1 MKLKQILP
9 FSLLILTA
17 LSSCKKDELIT
28 DSSAKL
34 GFSTDSILFDTVF
47 QYAGSTTKIFKIY
60 NPHDQPINISKAY
73 LAGGSGSAFKLNIDG
88 ISTTSTMP
96 VLTDIEIFGGDSMY
110 VFVQVYVNPSGSLPV
125 VIKDSII
132 FETNGN
138 IQDVKLIAIG
148 QDVYLH
154 TPNVF
159 PTNGFPPYSII
170 GTEGID
176 ATLPNDKPH
185 LFFGYAIIDSDC
197 ILTIQAGTKCYFNN
211 YAVLMV
217 FEGGTLNVN
226 GTLGNE
232 VIFQGARLE
241 SEYNDVP
248 GQWGK
253 IWLSRL
259 SKNNSIN
266 YAIIKNGGIGI
277 QVDTVASTTIPTLRL
292 SNTIIKNMSA
302 AALFGQGAHIRAVN
316 CVFANC
322 GQYVAALT
330 IGGKYRFEHC
340 TFANY
345 WTYDSRVTPTL
356 VMGNHYYADGIGEI
370 VRPLDSCYFGNCII
384 YGDIAEEV
392 GMDSALTSGVF
403 SYKFDYS
410 DVRTT
415 RTPDG
420 HYVSPMNNDPGFA
433 DVTINNYRIGSPSA
447 FAADKG
453 LTTIATSIPLD
464 IRGMPRPNTFY
475 STFSDLGAYEYYP

>member
-9 FSLLILTA
+9 FFLLILTA

-47 QYAGSTTKIFKIY
+47 QYAGSTTKLFKIY

-154 TPNVF
+154 KPDPGKF
-159 PTNGFPPYSII
+159 YSIMSSFS
-170 GTEGID
+170 GLDT
-176 ATLPNDKPH
+176 TLPNDKPH
-185 LFFGYAIIDSDC
+185 LVFGYVVVDSARKV
-197 ILTIQAGTKCYFNN
+197 ILQPGTKFYMHSHS
-211 YAVLMV
+211 VLWV
-217 FEGGTLNVN
+217 YRDGTLVID
-226 GTLGNE
+226 GDFGNE
-232 VIFQGARLE
+232 VTFQGDRLE
-241 SEYNDVP
+241 AEYKDIP

-259 SKNNSIN
+259 SKNNIID

-420 HYVSPMNNDPGFA
+420 HYVSPMNSDPGFS
-433 DVTINNYRIGSPSA
+433 DVSINNYKLNSTA
-447 FAADKG
+447 FSIDKG
-453 LTTIATSIPLD
+453 NPAITISPDLLNQ
-464 IRGMPRPNTFY
+464 PRPNGLAP
-475 STFSDLGAYEYYP
+475 DLGAYERY